1 MELVRDFLKE
11 NLMVLVFGAVLFGFV
26 FDLFF
31 IYSSFFYVVL
41 HESVLTKM
49 DFIW

>member
-26 FDLFF
+26 FLGSLANMRMD
-31 IYSSFFYVVL
+31 YSVTENILEEVEYL
-41 HESVLTKM
+41 Y
-49 DFIW
+49 